1 MVARQP
7 KGCLVAPNALRFSR
21 LRALAALVFALGLVA
36 VGATAVSA
44 SAPGA
49 QPAKKA
55 VKVNVVVSDTH
66 DDQMSEEEE
75 HAPGSMSMTV
85 DPGSVKHGKVKFI
98 VKNTGSE
105 VHEFVVLRTDTA
117 FDALP
122 VNDKDRVNE
131 ASAVGEIGHLAAGKT
146 KSKTMKL
153 KAGDYVLVCNI
164 AEHYGAGMRAAFT
177 VT

>member
-1 MVARQP
+1 MT
-7 KGCLVAPNALRFSR
+7 PNAFRFSR
-21 LRALAALVFALGLVA
+21 LRALAALVFALGLTA

-55 VKVNVVVSDTH
+55 VKVNVVVNDTH
-66 DDQMSEEEE
+66 DDQMTDEEE
-75 HAPGSMSMTV
+75 HAPGSMSMGV
-85 DPGSVKHGKVKFI
+85 LPESVKHGKVKFI

-105 VHEFVVLRTDTA
+105 VHEFVILKTNTA

-122 VNDKDRVNE
+122 VSDKDRVNE
-131 ASAVGEIGHLAAGKT
+131 ASSVGEIGHIAAGKT
-146 KSKTMKL
+146 KSKTFKL